1 MAGEVGKE
9 ATVQGLQGTMSGAVA
24 GAGIGLSAVAVGAAT
39 GSVVPVI
46 GTAIGAVVGAAVGV
60 VSGMFT
66 GSSKKKA
73 KRYAR
78 LANQIQQQREANRDY
93 EQFLQMIRQQRL
105 ARAATMSQ
113 AVSLGLEGSSAVSG
127 AMSGQQSQTA
137 HNINYLAEDKRLQ
150 ELYYSYAKKA
160 GIATSIA
167 QDQTALFNAVSNT
180 AMKVGEVLMSAAGK
194 SGRGSGGDDTSEDN
208 SQGSGVTGT
217 LSMNPVLYY

>member
-24 GAGIGLSAVAVGAAT
+24 GAGVGVAAGVAAGAAA

-60 VSGMFT
+60 VSGMFS

-105 ARAATMSQ
+105 ARATTMSQ

-160 GIATSIA
+160 GVAASIA
-167 QDQTALFNAVSNT
+167 QDQSTAFNTLSNLAMAVGSTMMKSNAPST
-180 AMKVGEVLMSAAGK
+180 
-194 SGRGSGGDDTSEDN
+194 TTTTN
-208 SQGSGVTGT
+208 TQTTTQPGVTGT
-217 LSMNPVLYY
+217 FSMNPVLNY